1 MPGGGLLALVSYGS
15 QNVILNG
22 NPEFTYFYK
31 VFKRHSHFSIEN
43 ATIPLEGP
51 NELFFDQSI
60 RLRAKIPRIADLITD
75 MTFAFDIPDI
85 YSKFVQFLQ

>member
-31 VFKRHSHFSIEN
+31 VFKRHSHFSIE
-43 ATIPLEGP
+43 IPLSLNPGG
-51 NELFFDQSI
+51 F
-60 RLRAKIPRIADLITD
+60 
-75 MTFAFDIPDI
+75 
-85 YSKFVQFLQ
+85 